1 MNTSIAALKRSKSNL
16 DTLIGELNKVAEPQ
30 KQSNSYADDRFWK
43 PELDK
48 SGNGYAVFRFLPA
61 VKDEDLPWARLWSH
75 AFQGPGGW
83 YLENSLTTM
92 NKKDP
97 VSESNSLLWNSGVDA
112 DKEIARKRKRKLSYI
127 ANVLIIND
135 AKHPENEGQIKLFK
149 FGKKIFDK
157 ITEAMKP
164 EFEDEK
170 PINPFDFWEG
180 ANFKLKIRKVDGFW
194 NYDKSEFEDTSKL
207 FEDDSEADKVWQSQY
222 SLAEF
227 TAPTNFKSYDELKTR
242 LDAVLSGTVKVG
254 NVADTMDDAPV
265 AKPKVDTKP
274 TTTKVETPVV
284 EEDDTLAYFEKL
296 LESILITPGS
306 ATVDVDDT
314 QNFVATGVYSDLT
327 SDETDTDRVAITESV
342 SWQISDTDVA
352 TVSNTQDTRGQ
363 VTGVEE
369 GSATLTASCGDL
381 LAETQA
387 VITVEESD
395 DELSFNFG
403 TFYQLDAD
411 SSGVFLRVSEG
422 SSYSSSDQLDNDDL
436 DWEVTTDE
444 DFDPIELTED
454 GDDAGFI
461 VPNFSTGQATVT
473 VTDSSG
479 NTASIDIEV
488 VDN

>member
-83 YLENSLTTM
+83 YIENSLTTM

-194 NYDKSEFEDTSKL
+194 NYDKSEF
-207 FEDDSEADKVWQSQY
+207 DSSSAIADNDESIEEIWNKQFPLKPF
-222 SLAEF
+222 LAPE
-227 TAPTNFKSYDELKTR
+227 NFKSYDELKAK
-242 LDAVLSGTVKVG
+242 LDKVLTGSGNSGTAED
-254 NVADTMDDAPV
+254 VAIPPVTEAVAPV
-265 AKPKVDTKP
+265 VQETVDTSSP
-274 TTTKVETPVV
+274 
-284 EEDDTLAYFEKL
+284 
-296 LESILITPGS
+296 
-306 ATVDVDDT
+306 VDD
-314 QNFVATGVYSDLT
+314 D
-327 SDETDTDRVAITESV
+327 SDETLDYFSK
-342 SWQISDTDVA
+342 
-352 TVSNTQDTRGQ
+352 
-363 VTGVEE
+363 
-369 GSATLTASCGDL
+369 
-381 LAETQA
+381 LAE
-387 VITVEESD
+387 E
-395 DELSFNFG
+395 
-403 TFYQLDAD
+403 DA
-411 SSGVFLRVSEG
+411 
-422 SSYSSSDQLDNDDL
+422 
-436 DWEVTTDE
+436 
-444 DFDPIELTED
+444 
-454 GDDAGFI
+454 
-461 VPNFSTGQATVT
+461 
-473 VTDSSG
+473 
-479 NTASIDIEV
+479 
-488 VDN
+488 